1 MSGGYGAELVWCC
14 RSAIGRVVVLSAAAV
29 LGLVAAYQAVILS
42 FVRYDD
48 NSYPYVYA
56 HTSRDVLA
64 LVAKV
69 QRLEEH
75 NPDMT
80 IAITSESHFPLSWYL
95 RSYSAGYYGQPLVTN
110 DSLVIGS
117 DAQREALDRLLGD
130 RYSNM
135 RPYRLRPGVGLVLY
149 TRRDVAGLGSTDSSQ
164 TATDK

>member
-1 MSGGYGAELVWCC
+1 M
-14 RSAIGRVVVLSAAAV
+14 
-29 LGLVAAYQAVILS
+29 LS

-130 RYSNM
+130 RYANIGS
-135 RPYRLRPGVGLVLY
+135 YRLRPGVGLVLY
-149 TRRDVAGLGSTDSSQ
+149 ARRDVVGLGSTDSSQ
-164 TATDK
+164 TTTDK